1 LKFAITT
8 TYYEVAGS
16 ITGFEQK
23 SAGGKRQN
31 GYQNFS
37 DEQELFE
44 KVQYAWKLPVRKW
57 ARNLLISC
65 LQDVEK

>member
-1 LKFAITT
+1 MTA

-31 GYQNFS
+31 GGQKFS

-44 KVQYAWKLPVRKW
+44 KVQCAWKLPIRK
-57 ARNLLISC
+57 
-65 LQDVEK
+65 

>member
-1 LKFAITT
+1 
-8 TYYEVAGS
+8 VAGS

-44 KVQYAWKLPVRKW
+44 KVQYAWKLPVRK
-57 ARNLLISC
+57 
-65 LQDVEK
+65 